1 MNDDRTVDD
10 LKGIRRR
17 TLRKYLL
24 AVSATVIAVAVS
36 FIVAMYVGPS
46 GFSVAEIFSLLTGNG
61 NSSDVHVVQ
70 NIRLPRILCCAIVG
84 AALSVSG
91 LAMQGL
97 FRNPMA
103 SPSVL
108 GVSSGAAFGAS
119 LAMGFG
125 IGAVFGSYA
134 VPVMAFIFCFG
145 TMFLVYLL
153 ARTSGGVSIAMLL
166 LAGIAVGA
174 FFNGMVSMI
183 QYMVDERTLP
193 GIVYW
198 LMGSFERCGWSSFQ
212 LALLPITVGIVL
224 IWLRSNELNLISLGE
239 EQAENLGVNVKA
251 TRIILLVGA
260 SLAVAG
266 AVSISGIIGFVGL
279 IIPHIFR
286 MIVGPNHKILLP
298 LCVIGGA
305 AFLMVMDAVSRFVIS
320 PNELPIGILTALL
333 GAPFFIYIMRTKRKF
348 MMGGS

>member
-1 MNDDRTVDD
+1 MEKGTVSE
-10 LKGIRRR
+10 LNEIRRKTR
-17 TLRKYLL
+17 RRNAIVIIVTAVLL
-24 AVSATVIAVAVS
+24 FVSVFPALLVGTKLGFFDLFGLLMGDGAAV
-36 FIVAMYVGPS
+36 
-46 GFSVAEIFSLLTGNG
+46 
-61 NSSDVHVVQ
+61 DVYIVQ
-70 NIRLPRILCCAIVG
+70 NLQLPRMLCAALIG

-125 IGAVFGSYA
+125 IGTMFGSFA
-134 VPVMAFIFCFG
+134 VPAMAFVFCFG
-145 TMFLVYLL
+145 TMFLVYML
-153 ARTSGGVSIAMLL
+153 ARTSGGVSVAMLL

-174 FFNGMVSMI
+174 FFNGMVSVV
-183 QYMVDERTLP
+183 QYVADDKALP
-193 GIVYW
+193 DIVFW
-198 LMGSFERCGWSSFQ
+198 LMGRLWGCGWESFK
-212 LALLPITVGIVL
+212 LALIPIVVGIML
-224 IWLRSNELNLISLGE
+224 IWMSARELNLISLGE
-239 EQAENLGVNVKA
+239 EQAENLGVNVKR
-251 TRIILLVGA
+251 TRIILLVGS

-286 MIVGPNHKILLP
+286 MIVGPNHKILVP
-298 LCVIGGA
+298 LSVIGGA
-305 AFLMVMDAVSRFVIS
+305 AFLIVMDVIARFVIS

-333 GAPFFIYIMRTKRKF
+333 GAPFFIYIMRTKKRF
-348 MMGGS
+348 VMGGN

>member
-1 MNDDRTVDD
+1 MENKAVEE
-10 LKGIRRR
+10 LNGIRARR
-17 TLRKYLL
+17 HRRYIIVL
-24 AVSATVIAVAVS
+24 AVTVVLLILAFVPAMLVATKMSVS
-36 FIVAMYVGPS
+36 
-46 GFSVAEIFSLLTGNG
+46 EIFGALFGSGTRN
-61 NSSDVHVVQ
+61 
-70 NIRLPRILCCAIVG
+70 NIYIAQRIQLPRALCCAMVG

-125 IGAVFGSYA
+125 IGTAFGSYA
-134 VPVMAFIFCFG
+134 VPMLAFIFCFG
-145 TMFLVYLL
+145 TMFLVYIL
-153 ARTSGGVSIAMLL
+153 ARTSGGVSVAMLL

-174 FFNGMVSMI
+174 FFNGMVSSV
-183 QYMVDERTLP
+183 QYLADDKALP

-198 LMGSFERCGWSSFQ
+198 LMGSFSSCGWDSFK
-212 LALLPITVGIVL
+212 LALIPVISGIIMIL
-224 IWLRSNELNLISLGE
+224 SCSSELNLISLGE
-239 EQAENLGVNVKA
+239 EQAENLGVNVNR
-251 TRIILLVGA
+251 TRMILLIGS

-286 MIVGPNHKILLP
+286 MVVGPNHKILIP
-298 LCVIGGA
+298 LSVIGGA
-305 AFLMVMDAVSRFVIS
+305 AFLMIMDVVSRWVIY

-348 MMGGS
+348 MMGGE

>member
-1 MNDDRTVDD
+1 MEGKTVDE
-10 LKGIRRR
+10 LNAIRNRM
-17 TLRKYLL
+17 LRKNLIVVAATIVVLILSFILAMYIGPVRFSITEIFALL
-24 AVSATVIAVAVS
+24 A
-36 FIVAMYVGPS
+36 
-46 GFSVAEIFSLLTGNG
+46 GNG
-61 NSSDVHVVQ
+61 SSTDVHIIQ
-70 NIRLPRILCCAIVG
+70 NIRLPRILCCVIVG
-84 AALSVSG
+84 AALSISG

-125 IGAVFGSYA
+125 MGAVFGSFA
-134 VPVMAFIFCFG
+134 VPALSFIFCFA
-145 TMFLVYLL
+145 TMVLVYLL
-153 ARTSGGVSIAMLL
+153 AKTSGGVSVAMLL

-174 FFNGMVSMI
+174 FFNGMVSAV
-183 QYMVDERTLP
+183 QYMVDEKTLP

-198 LMGSFERCGWSSFQ
+198 MMGSFELCTWSSFR
-212 LALLPITVGIVL
+212 LALIPIIAGIIL
-224 IWLRSNELNLISLGE
+224 IWSRAGELNLISLGE
-239 EQAENLGVNVKA
+239 EQAANLGVNVA
-251 TRIILLVGA
+251 RTRIILLVGS

-286 MIVGPNHKILLP
+286 MIVGPNHKILVP
-298 LCVIGGA
+298 LSIIGGA

-348 MMGGS
+348 MLGGN

>member
-1 MNDDRTVDD
+1 MEKKTVED
-10 LKGIRRR
+10 LNSIRERK
-17 TLRKYLL
+17 LRKNIIVLTVTVVLL
-24 AVSATVIAVAVS
+24 LLS
-36 FIVAMYVGPS
+36 FIPALMVGTKM
-46 GFSVAEIFSLLTGNG
+46 SLSETFGSLFGNG
-61 NSSDVHVVQ
+61 SWAEVYIIQ
-70 NIRLPRILCCAIVG
+70 NIQLPRALCAVIVG

-91 LAMQGL
+91 LSMQGM

-125 IGAVFGSYA
+125 LGAMFGSFA
-134 VPVMAFIFCFG
+134 VPFMAFIFCFG
-145 TMFLVYLL
+145 TMVLVYTL
-153 ARTSGGVSIAMLL
+153 AKTTGGTSVIMLL

-174 FFNGMVSMI
+174 FFNGMVSVVIYVADDSAM
-183 QYMVDERTLP
+183 P
-193 GIVYW
+193 SIVYW
-198 LMGSFERCGWSSFQ
+198 MMGSLSEVGWDSFR
-212 LALLPITVGIVL
+212 LALIPIAIGIM
-224 IWLRSNELNLISLGE
+224 IMWLRASELNLISLGE
-239 EQAENLGVNVKA
+239 EQAGNLGVNVNR
-251 TRIILLVGA
+251 TRILLLVGA

-286 MIVGPNHKILLP
+286 MIVGPDHKILMP
-298 LCVIGGA
+298 LTIIGGA
-305 AFLMVMDAVSRFVIS
+305 AFLVTMDIIARWVIF

-348 MMGGS
+348 MMGGN

>member
-1 MNDDRTVDD
+1 MERTVED
-10 LKGIRRR
+10 LNAIRKR
-17 TLRKYLL
+17 TLRRNAIVISITVVLL
-24 AVSATVIAVAVS
+24 IAF
-36 FIVAMYVGPS
+36 FIPSLVVGTKLA
-46 GFSVAEIFSLLTGNG
+46 FLDIFGLLMGDGTWGN
-61 NSSDVHVVQ
+61 VYIVR
-70 NIRLPRILCCAIVG
+70 NIQLPRVFCCMLVG

-103 SPSVL
+103 SPSVI

-125 IGAVFGSYA
+125 IGSALGSYA
-134 VPVMAFIFCFG
+134 VPMLAFIFCFG
-145 TMFLVYLL
+145 TMVLVYIL
-153 ARTSGGVSIAMLL
+153 AKTSGGVSITMLL

-183 QYMVDERTLP
+183 QYISDDSALP
-193 GIVYW
+193 ELVYW
-198 LMGSFERCGWSSFQ
+198 LMGSFKMCGWDSFK
-212 LALLPITVGIVL
+212 LALIPIVVGL
-224 IWLRSNELNLISLGE
+224 IIIWFRASELNLISLGE
-239 EQAENLGVNVKA
+239 EQAENLGVNVKQ
-251 TRIILLVGA
+251 TRILLLVGS

-279 IIPHIFR
+279 IIPHVFR
-286 MIVGPNHKILLP
+286 MIVGPDHKILVP
-298 LCVIGGA
+298 LSIVGGA
-305 AFLMVMDAVSRFVIS
+305 VFMMVMDAVSRFVIA

-348 MMGGS
+348 MMGGN

>member
-1 MNDDRTVDD
+1 MKNTVDELND
-10 LKGIRRR
+10 IRKRMQ
-17 TLRKYLL
+17 RKNMI
-24 AVSATVIAVAVS
+24 VVAVTS
-36 FIVAMYVGPS
+36 AVLILSIILALNIGSTKIPFTDVFG
-46 GFSVAEIFSLLTGNG
+46 LLIGKGSQTN
-61 NSSDVHVVQ
+61 VYLIQ
-70 NIRLPRILCCAIVG
+70 NTRLPRILCCILVG

-125 IGAVFGSYA
+125 MGVMFGSYA
-134 VPVMAFIFCFG
+134 VPMMSFLFCFG
-145 TMFLVYLL
+145 TMVLVYML
-153 ARTSGGVSIAMLL
+153 AKTSGGTSITMLL

-174 FFNGMVSMI
+174 FFNGMVSVV
-183 QYMVDERTLP
+183 QYMVDESTLS

-198 LMGSFERCGWSSFQ
+198 LMGSVADCRWPEFR
-212 LALLPITVGIVL
+212 LALLPVIIGIII
-224 IWLRSNELNLISLGE
+224 IWFRSNELNLISLGE
-239 EQAENLGVNVKA
+239 EQAENLGVNVNQ
-251 TRIILLVGA
+251 TRILLLAGA

-286 MIVGPNHKILLP
+286 MIVGPNHKILIP
-298 LCVIGGA
+298 LSIIGGA
-305 AFLMVMDAVSRFVIS
+305 AFLIIMDIVSRTIIA
-320 PNELPIGILTALL
+320 PIELPIGILTALL

-348 MMGGS
+348 MMGAD

>member
-1 MNDDRTVDD
+1 VEKKTVEE
-10 LKGIRRR
+10 LNEIRKRIF
-17 TLRKYLL
+17 RKNLIVILATVAVIITSFFVAMKIGPTQISFGEILGLL
-24 AVSATVIAVAVS
+24 A
-36 FIVAMYVGPS
+36 
-46 GFSVAEIFSLLTGNG
+46 GNG
-61 NSSDVHVVQ
+61 SAGDIYVMRD
-70 NIRLPRILCCAIVG
+70 IRLPRILCCAMVG
-84 AALSVSG
+84 AALSVAG
-91 LAMQGL
+91 VAMQGL

-125 IGAVFGSYA
+125 VGSVLGSYA
-134 VPVMAFIFCFG
+134 VPMLAFVFCFG
-145 TMFLVYLL
+145 TMFLVYIL
-153 ARTSGGVSIAMLL
+153 AKTSGGVSVAMLL

-174 FFNGMVSMI
+174 FFNGMVSAI
-183 QYMVDERTLP
+183 QYIADDSTLP

-198 LMGSFERCGWSSFQ
+198 LMGSFSACGWSSFR
-212 LALLPITVGIVL
+212 LAIVPIMAGIIL
-224 IWLRSNELNLISLGE
+224 IWFCSKELNLISLGE
-239 EQAENLGVNVKA
+239 EQAENLGVNVNR
-251 TRIILLVGA
+251 TRILLLVGS

-286 MIVGPNHKILLP
+286 MIVGPDHKFLIP
-298 LCVIGGA
+298 LSIIGGA
-305 AFLMVMDAVSRFVIS
+305 AFLMVMDAVSRWVIS

-348 MMGGS
+348 MLGGD

>member
-1 MNDDRTVDD
+1 VEKKTVDELND
-10 LKGIRRR
+10 IRKRIAKRNLIVILIAVIVAVISFFIAMNVGPMKIPFGRIFPLLLGKGIFEE
-17 TLRKYLL
+17 
-24 AVSATVIAVAVS
+24 AFVI
-36 FIVAMYVGPS
+36 
-46 GFSVAEIFSLLTGNG
+46 
-61 NSSDVHVVQ
+61 Q
-70 NIRLPRILCCAIVG
+70 NVRLPRILCCALVG

-125 IGAVFGSYA
+125 VGTVFGSFA
-134 VPVMAFIFCFG
+134 LPMMAFVFCFG
-145 TMFLVYLL
+145 TMFLVYIL

-174 FFNGMVSMI
+174 FFNGLVSVV
-183 QYMVDERTLP
+183 QYAVDERALP

-198 LMGSFERCGWSSFQ
+198 LMGSFERCGWNSFR
-212 LALLPITVGIVL
+212 LALLPIVAGIAL
-224 IWLRSNELNLISLGE
+224 IWMRSSELNLISLGE
-239 EQAENLGVNVKA
+239 EQAENLGVNVKQ
-251 TRIILLVGA
+251 TRMLLLVGS
-260 SLAVAG
+260 SLAIAG
-266 AVSISGIIGFVGL
+266 AVAISGIIGFVGL

-286 MIVGPNHKILLP
+286 MIVGPNHKILIP
-298 LCVIGGA
+298 LSIIGGA

-333 GAPFFIYIMRTKRKF
+333 GAPFFIYIMRTKKKF
-348 MMGGS
+348 MMGGN

>member
-1 MNDDRTVDD
+1 VEKGTVSE
-10 LKGIRRR
+10 LNEIRRKTR
-17 TLRKYLL
+17 RRNAIVIIVTAVLL
-24 AVSATVIAVAVS
+24 FVSVFPALLVGTKLGFFDLFGLLMGDGAAV
-36 FIVAMYVGPS
+36 
-46 GFSVAEIFSLLTGNG
+46 
-61 NSSDVHVVQ
+61 DVYIVQ
-70 NIRLPRILCCAIVG
+70 NLQLPRMLCAALIG

-125 IGAVFGSYA
+125 IGTMFGSFA
-134 VPVMAFIFCFG
+134 VPAMAFVFCFG
-145 TMFLVYLL
+145 TMFLVYML
-153 ARTSGGVSIAMLL
+153 ARTSGGVSVAMLL

-174 FFNGMVSMI
+174 FFNGMVSVV
-183 QYMVDERTLP
+183 QYVADDKALP
-193 GIVYW
+193 DIVFW
-198 LMGSFERCGWSSFQ
+198 LMGRLWGCGWESFK
-212 LALLPITVGIVL
+212 LALIPIVVGIML
-224 IWLRSNELNLISLGE
+224 IWMSARELNLISLGE
-239 EQAENLGVNVKA
+239 EQAENLGVNVKR
-251 TRIILLVGA
+251 TRIILLVGS

-286 MIVGPNHKILLP
+286 MIVGPNHKILVP
-298 LCVIGGA
+298 LSVIGGA
-305 AFLMVMDAVSRFVIS
+305 AFLIVMDVIARFVIS

-333 GAPFFIYIMRTKRKF
+333 GAPFFIYIMRTKKRF
-348 MMGGS
+348 VMGGN